1 MSLYGMMA
9 VYGGCLEHPEVVCVK
24 SREELLSH
32 LGRSFVVVVGDER
45 LAEELQVAFFS
56 EKEWSEFV
64 KFFRQFVEGGRGGD

>member
-1 MSLYGMMA
+1 MLA
-9 VYGGCLEHPEVVCVK
+9 VYGGCVEHPQIVCVK
-24 SREELLSH
+24 SREELLRH

-64 KFFRQFVEGGRGGD
+64 RFFWSLAGRWHGGD